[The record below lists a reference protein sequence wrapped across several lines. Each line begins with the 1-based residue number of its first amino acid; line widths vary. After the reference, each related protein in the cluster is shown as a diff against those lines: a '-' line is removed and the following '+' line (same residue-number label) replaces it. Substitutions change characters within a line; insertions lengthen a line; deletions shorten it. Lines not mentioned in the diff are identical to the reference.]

1 MKDIFKLPKLL
12 IKEKLEVLNDNEK
25 QNLKELRE
33 KHLSKTDVDYQKVV
47 SKIEHYDTIDKSE
60 GWHGVAEKQQFV
72 KRKKVIRLRVLKYAA
87 VFIGIVGLSTFFLL
101 TKNTDKIPMHNSI
114 TLQQG
119 NGEVKI
125 ITTSEEQNIVNTKG
139 EVVGVQKG
147 GKLQYQNKSNVKEL
161 VYNELYVPYGE
172 RFELILSDNT
182 KIYLNA
188 GTTLKYP
195 VQFIPGENRQV
206 YLKGEA
212 YFDVAKDSL
221 HPFRVNAESIDVQVL
236 GTEFNISAY
245 PEDPKVNT
253 VLVEGAVSVTPEAQ
267 KDNLQSL
274 EPNYKASW
282 DKENQL
288 ITTEKVETEIYT
300 AWVSGKLIFKN
311 TPFSEIQR
319 RLERHY
325 NVSITNDNEA
335 LKSERFDAT
344 FDIETINQ
352 VLLSFKENHPGLNYI
367 INTPNDITIY

>member
-47 SKIEHYDTIDKSE
+47 SKIEHYDTINKSE

-87 VFIGIVGLSTFFLL
+87 AFIGIVGLSTFFLL

-119 NGEVKI
+119 NGDVKI

-172 RFELILSDNT
+172 RFELVLSDNT